1 MDVWHDS
8 LMCGMTYW
16 CVTWLIDDWHNISL
30 FHRGTA
36 CFIFPSMMVSCSCLS
51 VPQPRSGVCAW
62 VCVWV
67 CVCACVMFIC
77 QYAVAWFRCE
87 CVYECVCVCLSL
99 SDSCFSALQPRSR
112 ECVCVCVWERER
124 ERVCVCLCVCVCV
137 CVFVCLIFMVKC
149 AAASFRFVTHLYK
162 TPTLQSRRCVL

>member
-8 LMCGMTYW
+8 LMCGMMYW

-51 VPQPRSGVCAW
+51 VPQLRSGVCAW
-62 VCVWV
+62 VCVSV

-77 QYAVAWFRCE
+77 HYAVAWFRCV
-87 CVYECVCVCLSL
+87 CVYEWVSVCVSL
-99 SDSCFSALQPRSR
+99 SDCFSAPQPRSR
-112 ECVCVCVWERER
+112 EYVCVCERER
-124 ERVCVCLCVCVCV
+124 ERVCVRVCVCV
-137 CVFVCLIFMVKC
+137 CVRVCVCVSYVHGEVRCGLVQVC
-149 AAASFRFVTHLYK
+149 NTPQQDTYAAIT
-162 TPTLQSRRCVL
+162 